1 FPEGYRRDV
10 QVISMVLSVDPDAS
24 PQMAAML
31 GSSLALSVS
40 DIPFEGPI
48 AGVTVGLVDGKFI
61 INPSAEEMENSDLD
75 LQVAGTKDAVNM
87 VESSSKDM
95 TEDVLLEPNLVGHE
109 EIKKLV
115 TFEEEI
121 VAEIQPEKH
130 GADLED
136 DIEGLRSDIAEKVKS
151 HGLYDAIQ

>member
-1 FPEGYRRDV
+1 
-10 QVISMVLSVDPDAS
+10 MVLSVDPDAS

-31 GSSLALSVS
+31 GSSLAVRVS

-48 AGVTVGLVDGKFI
+48 AGATVGIVDGKFI
-61 INPSAEEMENSDLD
+61 INPSAEEMENSELD

-87 VESSSKDM
+87 VESSAKEV
-95 TEDVLLEPNLVGHE
+95 TEDVMLEAILFGHE

-115 TFEEEI
+115 TFQEEI

-130 GADLED
+130 GADLEEE
-136 DIEGLRSDIAEKVKS
+136 IEGLRSDIERS
-151 HGLYDAIQ
+151 EEHTSELQSRCDL